1 MVLAARKQPVSVL
14 LSTQREARLPLRR
27 AQLSD
32 EVAGHLRAAIMSGE
46 LRPGT
51 FIRLDETAAKL
62 GVSVTP
68 VREALLKLRGEG
80 MVQLEPHRGHVVL
93 PLTRQDIQDIFWLQA
108 TIAKELAAAATDHV
122 TETEIDELARIND
135 ALAAAIGSSD
145 AETIAGI
152 EFAFH
157 RVFNH
162 ASGRIK
168 LAWFLLNAARY
179 MPIRV
184 YAADPRWG
192 AAAVD
197 NHRQLIAALRRRDAA
212 AAIEHTVWQFTDA
225 ANRLTEMLDRAGIF
239 G

>member
-1 MVLAARKQPVSVL
+1 
-14 LSTQREARLPLRR
+14 LRR

-32 EVAGHLRAAIMSGE
+32 EVAGHLRAAIMSGG
-46 LRPGT
+46 LPPGT
-51 FIRLDETAAKL
+51 FIRLDETAAEL

-93 PLTRQDIQDIFWLQA
+93 PLTRQDIDDIFWLQA
-108 TIAKELAAAATDHV
+108 TIARELAAAATVNITDAQ
-122 TETEIDELARIND
+122 IDELDRIND
-135 ALAAAIGSSD
+135 SLAAAVGSGD

-157 RVFNH
+157 RVFNQ

-179 MPIRV
+179 MPVLV
-184 YAADPRWG
+184 YAADRRWG
-192 AAAVD
+192 DAAVD
-197 NHRQLIAALRRRDAA
+197 NHRQLIKALRRRDTAA
-212 AAIEHTVWQFTDA
+212 VIEHTVWQFTDA
-225 ANRLTEMLDRAGIF
+225 ATRLTEMRDRTGIF
-239 G
+239 D